1 MNSKIS
7 IKNSFVA
14 KLVAL
19 ILLSGYGYANII
31 SIPNDYPTIQQGID
45 AATAGDTVLVSPGTY
60 FENIDFTGKNI
71 IVGSLFLTTGDKS
84 YISQTII
91 DGRDSSS
98 VVTFKNGEDTTAMIT
113 GFTIRNGLGA
123 SWLNGSGGGV
133 SCINSSPTIN
143 HNLIDSNTVSFAYG
157 GGIYCENSSAV
168 ITRNNIIYNGGGY
181 NFIGGGVACKGGEP
195 YIAYNLITG
204 SWGDSPHGIDLVNT
218 SAKVVNNTVVYN
230 GNGILIRDTS
240 SVTITNT
247 IIWGNNSQSIF
258 IIDTVNNTVIIS
270 YSNIEGGWTGTG
282 NMDLNPVFADT
293 NNFDYN
299 LQSASP
305 CIDAGDLNS
314 PNDPDGSRA
323 DMGALFFD
331 QSVGINDDPF
341 AITQGSIEVYPNPIS
356 TSATIAISGVPDNT
370 GPVSFFLYDLFGRE
384 VKRLEG
390 ITTNK
395 FKITREN
402 LAIGMYFFKLQN
414 ERQIIKTGKII
425 ME

>member
-14 KLVAL
+14 KLLAL
-19 ILLSGYGYANII
+19 MLLSGYGYANII

-98 VVTFKNGEDTTAMIT
+98 VVTFKNGEDTTATIT
-113 GFTIRNGLGA
+113 GFTIRNGYAA
-123 SWLNGSGGGV
+123 SWLDGDGGGV
-133 SCINSSPTIN
+133 YCINSSPTID
-143 HNLIDSNTVSFAYG
+143 HNLIDSNTVSFANG
-157 GGIYCENSSAV
+157 GGIYCENSSSI
-168 ITRNNIIYNGGGY
+168 ITNNNIVYNGGGY
-181 NFIGGGVACKGGEP
+181 VGIGGGIACRGGSP

-204 SWGDSPHGIDLVNT
+204 SWGDLPNGIELYRS
-218 SAKVVNNTVVYN
+218 SATVINNTIVYN
-230 GNGILIRDTS
+230 GNGIFVVDTS

-293 NNFDYN
+293 TNFDYN

-305 CIDAGDLNS
+305 CINAGDPNS
-314 PNDPDGSRA
+314 PSDPDGSRA

-341 AITQGSIEVYPNPIS
+341 ANTQGSIEVYPNPASNHINIKFRNLKDQEVVLQIS
-356 TSATIAISGVPDNT
+356 TVIGKIVVEERVNKSKGTLSYSLSGLSKGVYFIKVTSSEN
-370 GPVSFFLYDLFGRE
+370 S
-384 VKRLEG
+384 
-390 ITTNK
+390 ITK
-395 FKITREN
+395 KI
-402 LAIGMYFFKLQN
+402 
-414 ERQIIKTGKII
+414 IIK
-425 ME
+425 